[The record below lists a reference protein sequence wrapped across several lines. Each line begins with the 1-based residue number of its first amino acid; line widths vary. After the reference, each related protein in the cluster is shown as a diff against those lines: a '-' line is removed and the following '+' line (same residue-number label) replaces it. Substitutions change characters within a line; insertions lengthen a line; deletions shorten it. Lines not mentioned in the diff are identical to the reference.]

1 MVEVL
6 RDCDL
11 EVLRNAGYLKEN
23 ELVFHSGSGS
33 TRETFVAQYS
43 PYAFKI
49 PSNISGIFQNKVEA
63 EAWEEI
69 SQGEYASLF
78 TEVFGSVDYMV
89 DWAEEDGKNLVIK
102 DAILVTEKVT
112 PFEYDD
118 EDCEISLEWGLDT
131 LNAKTPNWLD
141 EIDEDSW
148 SGSRAINAVE
158 RGYGVHHLFQGYLS
172 EITNIGIDEGEAGA
186 IFNMGYRDNHEIVS
200 LDYGADGEFSFQ
212 FRDND
217 SSFDRGDVERS
228 SSVAEFIN
236 EIKSFG
242 EEGELEYEFV

>member
-1 MVEVL
+1 MVDAL

-11 EVLRNAGYLKEN
+11 KVLRDAGYLKDGEK
-23 ELVFHSGSGS
+23 VFYSGSGS

-78 TEVFGSVDYMV
+78 TEVFGSVDYIV

-102 DAILVTEKVT
+102 GAILITEKVT
-112 PFEYDD
+112 PFEHHD
-118 EDCEISLEWGLDT
+118 EDCEDYLEWGLDT
-131 LNAKTPNWLD
+131 LSAKTPNWLD
-141 EIDEDSW
+141 EIDEDSR

-172 EITNIGIDEGEAGA
+172 EVINIEIDESEAGA

-217 SSFDRGDVERS
+217 SSFDRGDVERR